1 MKGLL
6 WIAAAIKF
14 PYEFL
19 TTAPI
24 PEIPDSQYTM
34 LRKNKKGHT
43 SFFYYLNLWL
53 NSPKNNWLQYFMIN
67 RNIILKKLKN
77 IYKIIIIIFFNYI
90 WSIKF
95 QTWDHENVYNLCGVG
110 KCIETHAKIK
120 YNPNDI
126 LKWEYKWFTK
136 KNI

>member
-1 MKGLL
+1 M
-6 WIAAAIKF
+6 
-14 PYEFL
+14 P
-19 TTAPI
+19 
-24 PEIPDSQYTM
+24 
-34 LRKNKKGHT
+34 
-43 SFFYYLNLWL
+43 
-53 NSPKNNWLQYFMIN
+53 
-67 RNIILKKLKN
+67 
-77 IYKIIIIIFFNYI
+77 
-90 WSIKF
+90 KF